1 MKIKY
6 YDNKESHGTLIDWNE
21 VRKAYKKL
29 NTPKDYYNPCT
40 LPLETCPYSDILS
53 ERSIGKTTNLLLFG
67 MCANKLYGTVIQY
80 IRQSEEMTAPSVARE
95 LLDTILNYDGGR
107 YVRQLT
113 DDKYNSIYVHWR
125 RAYYCLRD
133 DEGKVID
140 QSEDPFLVMLSIDR
154 NLSYKSSYNAPKGDF
169 IIYDEF
175 IGKPASETEFVNFM
189 DLLKTIIR
197 QRKTPRVILSANTIN
212 LNHSYFREQ
221 EISKEV
227 RKLKIGDSE
236 IFTTERGTRIYVE
249 IFGAKQTQIKRDI
262 NKMFF
267 GFKNPR
273 LSSITGTDAVWSFD
287 CYPHIVVNEKDK
299 YVTRRLRIKHCDM
312 LLQADIMETEDR
324 GIIANIHPATTTY
337 SDSIV
342 LTNGEVWARNEL
354 FGVGKGQLCELFW
367 RLYRANKVYYDSN
380 ETGALL
386 AEYVRNIKRKI

>member
-1 MKIKY
+1 MKVKF
-6 YDNKESHGTLIDWNE
+6 YDNKESHGIVIDWNE

-80 IRQSEEMTAPSVARE
+80 IRQTEDMTAPSVARE
-95 LLDTILNYDGGR
+95 LFDTILNYDGGR
-107 YVRQLT
+107 YVKQLT
-113 DDKYNSIYVHWR
+113 DDRYNSIYVHWR

-140 QSEDPFLVMLSIDR
+140 QSEEPFLVMLSVDR

-175 IGKPASETEFVNFM
+175 IGKPVTEIEYVNFM

-197 QRKTPRVILSANTIN
+197 TRKTPRVILSANTIN
-212 LNHSYFREQ
+212 LNHVYFREQ
-221 EISKEV
+221 EISKDV
-227 RKLKIGDSE
+227 RKLKTGDSE

-273 LSSITGTDAVWSFD
+273 LSSITGADSVWAFD
-287 CYPHIVVNEKDK
+287 CYPHIVVNDTDK
-299 YVTRRLRIKHCDM
+299 YITRRLRIKQNDI

-324 GIIANIHPATTTY
+324 GIIANVHPATTTY

-342 LTNGEVWARNEL
+342 LTNGEVWARNE
-354 FGVGKGQLCELFW
+354 FYGVGKGNLCELFW

-386 AEYVRNIKRKI
+386 EEYIRNIKRKI

>member
-1 MKIKY
+1 MKINY

-95 LLDTILNYDGGR
+95 LFDTILNYDGGR

-227 RKLKIGDSE
+227 RKLKTGDSE

-273 LSSITGTDAVWSFD
+273 LSSITGTNAVWSFD

-324 GIIANIHPATTTY
+324 GIISNVHPATTTY

>member
-1 MKIKY
+1 MKVKY

-21 VRKAYKKL
+21 VRKVYKKL

-80 IRQSEEMTAPSVARE
+80 IRQSEDMTAPSVARE
-95 LLDTILNYDGGR
+95 LFDTILNYDGGR

-113 DDKYNSIYVHWR
+113 DERYNSIYVHWR

-140 QSEDPFLVMLSIDR
+140 QSEEPFLVMLSIDR
-154 NLSYKSSYNAPKGDF
+154 NLSYKSSYNAPNGDF

-175 IGKPASETEFVNFM
+175 IGKPASETEFINFM

-227 RKLKIGDSE
+227 RKLKTGDSE

-273 LSSITGTDAVWSFD
+273 LSSITGADAVWAFD
-287 CYPHIVVNEKDK
+287 CYPHIVAQDTDK
-299 YVTRRLRIKHCDM
+299 CITRRLRIKHNDM

-324 GIIANIHPATTTY
+324 GIIANVHPTTTTY

-342 LTNGEVWARNEL
+342 LTNGEVWARNE
-354 FGVGKGQLCELFW
+354 FYGVGKGLLCELFW

-386 AEYVRNIKRKI
+386 ADYVRDIKRKI